1 MPKEY
6 MKDVVLQGIIYNSEN
21 KTILIGKR
29 KDDPHIKEVSWT
41 FIGGRTDIE
50 HSLED
55 CLINKIKFKSGL
67 DIEVNKIV
75 FAKTYPERPG
85 LLSIYYLCS
94 VKGGKENPNDD
105 IHELKWVNPGEL
117 DQYFTTSL
125 HPWLFDYLKEVD
137 SLMATVVTKN

>member
-1 MPKEY
+1 MSKEY
-6 MKDVVLQGIIYNSEN
+6 MKDVVLQGMIYDSEN

-29 KDDPHIKEVSWT
+29 ENDPHIKEVSWT

-55 CLINKIKFKSGL
+55 CLINKIKAKSGL
-67 DIEVNKIV
+67 GIKVDKIV
-75 FAKTYPERPG
+75 FAKTYPERPE

-94 VKGGKENPNDD
+94 VRGGEENPADD
-105 IHELKWVNPGEL
+105 IHELKWIKPVEL

-125 HPWLFDYLKEVD
+125 HPWLFDYLKK
-137 SLMATVVTKN
+137 LN